1 MSQGE
6 GFNFLQAAEKHIAQS
21 GRMVQF
27 VFDPAGVEPS
37 FAYTIGNFL
46 VGLPELAMSG
56 LRPEMMRYFLN
67 VASEMMRADALKM
80 TDGLITDELAEGLDT
95 TFRKV
100 TEQTHDVYFGKL
112 VEYCEFRRQPVPEVF
127 QLVIP
132 DRQNR
137 FPWDEGCDQKVIDRQ
152 YAWYPRLH

>member
-1 MSQGE
+1 MNHGR
-6 GFNFLQAAEKHIAQS
+6 GFNFLQAVEQNIAQS

-27 VFDPAGVEPS
+27 VFDPNGVEPS

-46 VGLPELAMSG
+46 AGLPEVAMSG
-56 LRPEMMRYFLN
+56 LRPEMMGYFLN
-67 VASEMMRADALKM
+67 LTSEMMRAGALTMK
-80 TDGLITDELAEGLDT
+80 DGLVTGELAEGLDT

-100 TEQTHDVYFGKL
+100 TEQTHDAYFGKL
-112 VEYCEFRRQPVPEVF
+112 VEYSEYRQQPVPEVY

-137 FPWDEGCDQKVIDRQ
+137 FPWNEGCDQKVIDVQ
-152 YAWYPRLH
+152 YAWYRSLH